1 LDIGA
6 VMRLE
11 EALNQVGHKFA
22 SEHKRR
28 YACSHCG
35 KTWVE
40 LVGLFSGNIEGQ
52 EDIYFRIGEETE
64 TCQHCRFNSK
74 TCPAC
79 GSKDAYEI
87 NFPTNLQESPL
98 SFNQI
103 RIVSKT

>member
-1 LDIGA
+1 
-6 VMRLE
+6 MRLE
-11 EALNQVGHKFA
+11 EALNRVGHKFGN
-22 SEHKRR
+22 EHKKR
-28 YACSHCG
+28 YACAHCG

-52 EDIYFRIGEETE
+52 EDIYLRLGEESE
-64 TCQHCRFNSK
+64 NCQHCKFNSK

-79 GSKDAYEI
+79 GSKEAYEI
-87 NFPTNLQESPL
+87 NFPSSLQDTPL